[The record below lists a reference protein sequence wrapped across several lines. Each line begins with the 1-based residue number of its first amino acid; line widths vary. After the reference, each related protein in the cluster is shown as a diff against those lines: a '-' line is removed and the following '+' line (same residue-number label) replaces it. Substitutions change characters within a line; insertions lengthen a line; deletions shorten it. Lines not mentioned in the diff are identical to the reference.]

1 MFFKVNM
8 SAGVY
13 FTGKNDDLRI
23 GSSHF
28 LPIAD
33 LPGKNPSQLIQR
45 KLRNRILWV
54 YHNREAVQCD
64 GILSWFNAFFLASSI
79 SLVLIFLELAA
90 RSQVPLISAASPVP
104 EPPPVTAMN

>member
-54 YHNREAVQCD
+54 YHNREAVQGD
-64 GILSWFNAFFLASSI
+64 GILSWFNAFFLSKLYFFGLNIPGAGGQI
-79 SLVLIFLELAA
+79 AG
-90 RSQVPLISAASPVP
+90 SADKRRKSG
-104 EPPPVTAMN
+104 T